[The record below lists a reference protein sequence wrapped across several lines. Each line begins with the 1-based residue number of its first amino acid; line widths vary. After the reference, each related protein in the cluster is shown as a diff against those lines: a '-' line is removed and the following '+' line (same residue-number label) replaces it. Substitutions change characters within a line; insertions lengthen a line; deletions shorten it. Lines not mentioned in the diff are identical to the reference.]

1 MGIASMLKTLFSSKS
16 PDISV
21 TVTHYKE
28 SNQNSYKKILE
39 SDYPDEVLKNL
50 SGHNMSMN
58 PYKVVAV
65 YIPTNRRRTIQT
77 YGFSEQDAIAHIGS
91 DYNLPPVNIE
101 KAEYSKP
108 SREQISYMVSLGIK
122 IPNKCCKEDAS
133 ALISMKQN
141 DFKNAS
147 YASAELKEFANSKRI
162 SYSLY
167 LNEPHLLNRIYK
179 CAESPTEQVALM
191 TAAMYRE
198 MNGRW
203 DFFFWDKWLEF
214 GQKACGDKSFMN
226 SFKRNADEWG
236 EFFGFGNYRNSASDK
251 TVLYQTIRNY
261 LKYQ

>member
-1 MGIASMLKTLFSSKS
+1 MGLFSSLKS
-16 PDISV
+16 IFSS
-21 TVTHYKE
+21 TVSSNDAVECEHKQSAYKQMLASDDPE
-28 SNQNSYKKILE
+28 TILE
-39 SDYPDEVLKNL
+39 GLD
-50 SGHNMSMN
+50 GHNMSMN
-58 PYKVVAV
+58 LYKIVAV
-65 YIPTNRRRTIQT
+65 YTPTNRRRTIQV
-77 YGFSEQDAIAHIGS
+77 YGLSEQDAIAHMGHG
-91 DYNLPPVNIE
+91 YKVPPVSIVE
-101 KAEYSKP
+101 IEYSKP

-141 DFKNAS
+141 DFKNAPS
-147 YASAELKEFANSKRI
+147 VPAELKEFANSKRI

-179 CAESPTEQVALM
+179 CAESTTEQVALM

-198 MNGRW
+198 MNGKW
-203 DFFFWDKWLEF
+203 DFSFWDKWLEF
-214 GQKACGDKSFMN
+214 GEKACDDKSFMN

-236 EFFGFGNYRNSASDK
+236 EFFGFGDYRNSASNK